1 MAGVQIGL
9 LQAPGKG
16 VLTRNRT
23 FRSAFKQSAHHRFDV
38 SPRPCCQK
46 DSANEPSTTTRR
58 NILHST
64 ASFGLLAAAV
74 SPLEAAALSVPQC
87 ETLSTAIN
95 GIQFCDVREGTGK
108 SPAKG
113 SLIRCHYK
121 GRLASNNAV
130 FDSSYERGRPLTFKV
145 GVREVIAG
153 WDVGILGD
161 AEQGI
166 PPMKEGGKRV
176 LVIPPELAY
185 GDRGAGRG
193 VIPPKATLVFDVEL
207 LGKR

>member
-1 MAGVQIGL
+1 MGIVGVQAGL
-9 LQAPGKG
+9 LQVPGVKIISSIIPFHSVG
-16 VLTRNRT
+16 SRPALKRLPADIRLCCHATDDPNTMRRDLLASVV
-23 FRSAFKQSAHHRFDV
+23 SA
-38 SPRPCCQK
+38 
-46 DSANEPSTTTRR
+46 
-58 NILHST
+58 
-64 ASFGLLAAAV
+64 GLLAAIAKPEDA
-74 SPLEAAALSVPQC
+74 SALSVPQC
-87 ETLSTAIN
+87 EQLTSATN
-95 GIQFCDVREGTGK
+95 GIQFCDVREGIGSK
-108 SPAKG
+108 PAKG
-113 SLIRCHYK
+113 SLIRCHYR

-193 VIPPKATLVFDVEL
+193 VIPPKATLIFDVEL

>member
-1 MAGVQIGL
+1 MGVVGMSSVL
-9 LQAPGKG
+9 LQAPGMET
-16 VLTRNRT
+16 LRCTRP
-23 FRSAFKQSAHHRFDV
+23 FKSAGSSHIRAPSV
-38 SPRPCCQK
+38 VRPCCRAQAQ
-46 DSANEPSTTTRR
+46 DGPTPQRRDFLAFAASAG
-58 NILHST
+58 IL
-64 ASFGLLAAAV
+64 AAIARPENAAAV
-74 SPLEAAALSVPQC
+74 SVPQC
-87 ETLSTAIN
+87 EELTSAPN
-95 GIQFCDVREGTGK
+95 GIQYCEVREGTGNT
-108 SPAKG
+108 PAKG
-113 SLIRCHYK
+113 SLIRCHYR

-193 VIPPKATLVFDVEL
+193 VIPPKATLIFDVEL